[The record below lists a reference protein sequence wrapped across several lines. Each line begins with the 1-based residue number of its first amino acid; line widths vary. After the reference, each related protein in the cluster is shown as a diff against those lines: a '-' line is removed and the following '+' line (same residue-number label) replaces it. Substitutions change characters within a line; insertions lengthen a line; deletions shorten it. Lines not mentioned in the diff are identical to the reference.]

1 MKEVLGVCMLV
12 PMAVML
18 LGCGNTMSEEKV
30 GAIVDLVCQADV
42 RSFDDC
48 DAWVGRLQRSSS
60 EVFSFMIKERP
71 LADKIMRIIAY
82 ENQEV
87 KITYKK
93 HGDSLDASPEVVLVD
108 VDIVYKLP
116 GIMRRE
122 I

>member
-1 MKEVLGVCMLV
+1 MKEVLGACVLV
-12 PMAVML
+12 PMAVIL
-18 LGCGNTMSEEKV
+18 LGCGNTRSEEKV

-42 RSFDDC
+42 RSLDDC

-60 EVFSFMIKERP
+60 EVFSFLIKEKL

-93 HGDSLDASPEVVLVD
+93 HEDTLDASPEAVLVG
-108 VDIVYKLP
+108 VDIVYKP
-116 GIMRRE
+116 PSIMTLA

>member
-1 MKEVLGVCMLV
+1 MKEVLGICVMV
-12 PMAVML
+12 SMAVLL
-18 LGCGNTMSEEKV
+18 LGCGNTRSEEKV

-60 EVFSFMIKERP
+60 EVFSFLITERP

-93 HGDSLDASPEVVLVD
+93 HEDTLDASPEVVLVD
-108 VDIVYKLP
+108 VDIVYKP
-116 GIMRRE
+116 FGIITRE